1 MPFEGLRTLG
11 QVHVSVSD
19 VDRAVGFYRDTL
31 GVPFLF
37 QVPGQAPGNG
47 MAFFDLDGV
56 RLYLGVP
63 EDEAY
68 RSQGML
74 YFRVDDLDE
83 AVTTLRGR
91 GVAFTSEPHLIA
103 HMDDHDL
110 WMAFCRDPDGNNLG
124 LMEERRP
131 SA

>member
-1 MPFEGLRTLG
+1 MAFEGLKTLG

-19 VDRAVGFYRDTL
+19 IDRAVAFYRDTL

-37 QVPGQAPGNG
+37 QAGPH

-68 RSQGML
+68 RSRGML
-74 YFRVDDLDE
+74 YFRVDDLDD
-83 AVTTLRGR
+83 AVDALRGR
-91 GVAFTSEPHLIA
+91 GVPIVSEPHLIA
-103 HMDDHDL
+103 KMDDHDL
-110 WMAFCRDPDGNNLG
+110 WMAFGRDPDGNNIG

-131 SA
+131 AA